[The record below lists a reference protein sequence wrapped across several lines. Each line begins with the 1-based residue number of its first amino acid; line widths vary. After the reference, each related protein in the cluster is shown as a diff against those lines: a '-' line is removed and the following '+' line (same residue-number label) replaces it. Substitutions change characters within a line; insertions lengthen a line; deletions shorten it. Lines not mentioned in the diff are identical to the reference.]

1 MKDLKIVMM
10 NVKDLIPYDNN
21 PRINDNSVEYVK
33 NSIKNFGF
41 KVPLVIDKN
50 NVVVCGHTRL
60 KASEELNLKEVPC
73 VVADDLSEAQIKAFR
88 LADNK
93 VSEMS
98 LWDKKKLDIE
108 LEDIRLEDIDM
119 EEYGF
124 TLASDDFFVE
134 DYKENER
141 ERTMDAYNLDDY
153 DHKRTEG
160 KYDMPKIKA
169 CNTTP
174 SDLIGFNYMLSS
186 KNKECGIHFYIDD
199 YQFERIWNN
208 PHDYLEAL
216 SEYECVLTP
225 DFSLYTEMPMA
236 MKIWNTY
243 RSRLIGQIM
252 QDYGIKVIPTIS
264 WCEEETF
271 EFCFDGLPKN
281 ATLSI
286 STIGIK
292 NSKES
297 MKMWKKGVDEM
308 IQRLNPKKL
317 LVYGGQVDYDF
328 GKIKVI
334 YYDNHVTEN
343 MKKEKSDEI
352 R

>member
-21 PRINDNSVEYVK
+21 PRINDNAVEYVK

-73 VVADDLSEAQIKAFR
+73 VIADDLSESQIKAFR

-124 TLASDDFFVE
+124 EILDKEWEKEINAITTQERVENILNLGLAQF
-134 DYKENER
+134 KG
-141 ERTMDAYNLDDY
+141 
-153 DHKRTEG
+153 EG
-160 KYDMPKIKA
+160 KYDIPILKPVKKLPKIKEW
-169 CNTTP
+169 
-174 SDLIGFNYMLSS
+174 IGFNYVLSDDDPEG
-186 KNKECGIHFYIDD
+186 KAVHFFIDD

-208 PHDYLEAL
+208 IDAYVEKL
-216 SEYECVLTP
+216 SKYVCIATP
-225 DFSLYTEMPMA
+225 DFSPYGDMPNA
-236 MKIWNTY
+236 LQIYNHY
-243 RSRLIGQIM
+243 RKHWVGAYLQSK
-252 QDYGIKVIPTIS
+252 GIKVIPTIRCS
-264 WCEEETF
+264 TDERSMEWYL
-271 EFCFDGLPKN
+271 DGEPHN
-281 ATLSI
+281 GIVII
-286 STIGIK
+286 S
-292 NSKES
+292 S
-297 MKMWKKGVDEM
+297 MWASKKGIDKAFKKEYNTM
-308 IQRLNPKKL
+308 YETLNPKK
-317 LVYGGQVDYDF
+317 VFIYGSEVQGLQGDIEYVKNFTQKRWEGD
-328 GKIKVI
+328 
-334 YYDNHVTEN
+334 
-343 MKKEKSDEI
+343 
-352 R
+352 